1 MPTILE
7 SVGDYLAAQGQGTLG
22 TSLFLAVMP
31 ETPDALVAVYESSGL
46 SPMETMGASAFAI
59 DQPEIQV
66 IVRGARGDYPTVR
79 DKADTIRRLLA
90 AVTETSISGI
100 HIMRIRAEGSVL
112 PMGEDENG
120 RPMVSVNFQCA
131 VRE

>member
-1 MPTILE
+1 MATILE
-7 SVGDYLAAQGQGTLG
+7 SVGDYLQAQGHGTLG

-31 ETPDALVAVYESSGL
+31 ETPDAVVAVYESTGL
-46 SPMETMGASAFAI
+46 SPMETMGAAAFVI

-66 IVRGARGDYPTVR
+66 IVRAARGDYPGAR

-90 AVTETSISGI
+90 AITETSISGI
-100 HIMRIRAEGSVL
+100 HIMRIRPDGAVL